1 MAARGSLVFQFFPY
15 QSLHKRLNKMAKHII
30 KNGLQTTMKPGKAPP
45 PGKQLPKIGSG
56 RNRPAKGFNQITK
69 EWKRK

>member
-1 MAARGSLVFQFFPY
+1 
-15 QSLHKRLNKMAKHII
+15 MAKHII
-30 KNGLQTTMKPGKAPP
+30 KNGLQTFPKKTMKPGKAPP